1 MRKLT
6 AMLILLALL
15 SGCGAGPVENTQT
28 APPAA
33 TPELRVIEAGSGI
46 FGREEIPMPEGYTS
60 CSPYAEGRDRAF
72 FKLTGSGVEDIICE
86 YDAETG
92 RFRRT
97 PFPCEPDALINSSV
111 ITPEGGLVSCV
122 FLHGEDYSL
131 SDYFMRE
138 YDSGGRLIHDVDL
151 AGLKLNDETSV
162 FDYIPCEGGYL
173 VSMFNSL
180 QFVDYEGRAEV
191 LDTRFEHPT
200 VLAYNS
206 EGGIIFCAN
215 RPEGYTVTEYG
226 LDGAEGESW
235 VLDTDWY
242 MPEWGWGE
250 DELYVGS
257 EGWLC
262 GLDYRTGELRPL
274 INTEA
279 SGFGSSLRLTED
291 CWFTSFNFRPY
302 VCRELPEGLEL
313 SVLKLAAGGTGSG
326 IAELVKGFNASNSA
340 KGIVIE
346 LEYYTGGS
354 GMTRLA
360 SEVGAGSAPDLY
372 DFATLPRELLARR
385 GYLADLGDI
394 VRDAGF
400 AEGVIN
406 ACTSADGGVYE
417 FTPCFELIYCA
428 ISREY
433 VPDGEWT
440 PEDMLR
446 LYEETGLPVF
456 DPNMSREMFLEYYL
470 AFNGGG
476 CIDGGTRFDSAQFAA
491 LLEYA
496 SALPER
502 FEPDMSVDMARI
514 CAGRQ
519 LCALEYGGRDLPASL
534 CVEDAAMPEGC
545 ARLGFPSSDGGTIAI
560 SSDYR
565 IGVSATTAQRE
576 AAEAFLS
583 YALEN
588 LPYGSPPSSVESELR
603 SALEERLSIWDGR
616 EEMTSNLVLT
626 DENGAERVLE
636 LKGRT
641 PGAAE
646 VEAALALINSAS
658 AVYDCDETLLDIVID
673 EAGAYFA
680 GDKSAED
687 ACAIIQN
694 RVDTYIAEQFG

>member
-33 TPELRVIEAGSGI
+33 TPEARVIEAGSGI
-46 FGREEIPMPEGYTS
+46 FGREEMPMPEGYTS

-92 RFRRT
+92 GFRRT
-97 PFPCEPDALINSSV
+97 PFPWEPDALINSSV

-180 QFVDYEGRAEV
+180 QFVDYE
-191 LDTRFEHPT
+191 
-200 VLAYNS
+200 
-206 EGGIIFCAN
+206 
-215 RPEGYTVTEYG
+215 
-226 LDGAEGESW
+226 
-235 VLDTDWY
+235 
-242 MPEWGWGE
+242 
-250 DELYVGS
+250 
-257 EGWLC
+257 
-262 GLDYRTGELRPL
+262 
-274 INTEA
+274 A

-313 SVLKLAAGGTGSG
+313 SVLRLAAGGTGSG

-372 DFATLPRELLARR
+372 DLATLPRELLARR

-476 CIDGGTRFDSAQFAA
+476 YIDGGTRFDSAQFAA

-588 LPYGSPPSSVESELR
+588 LPYGSPPSSIESELR

-658 AVYDCDETLLDIVID
+658 AVYDCDETLLDIVTD

>member
-33 TPELRVIEAGSGI
+33 TPEVRVIEAGSGI
-46 FGREEIPMPEGYTS
+46 FGREEMPMPEGYTS

-111 ITPEGGLVSCV
+111 ITPGGGLVSCV

-291 CWFTSFNFRPY
+291 
-302 VCRELPEGLEL
+302 
-313 SVLKLAAGGTGSG
+313 
-326 IAELVKGFNASNSA
+326 
-340 KGIVIE
+340 
-346 LEYYTGGS
+346 
-354 GMTRLA
+354 
-360 SEVGAGSAPDLY
+360 
-372 DFATLPRELLARR
+372 
-385 GYLADLGDI
+385 
-394 VRDAGF
+394 
-400 AEGVIN
+400 
-406 ACTSADGGVYE
+406 
-417 FTPCFELIYCA
+417 
-428 ISREY
+428 
-433 VPDGEWT
+433 
-440 PEDMLR
+440 
-446 LYEETGLPVF
+446 
-456 DPNMSREMFLEYYL
+456 
-470 AFNGGG
+470 
-476 CIDGGTRFDSAQFAA
+476 
-491 LLEYA
+491 
-496 SALPER
+496 
-502 FEPDMSVDMARI
+502 
-514 CAGRQ
+514 
-519 LCALEYGGRDLPASL
+519 
-534 CVEDAAMPEGC
+534 
-545 ARLGFPSSDGGTIAI
+545 
-560 SSDYR
+560 
-565 IGVSATTAQRE
+565 
-576 AAEAFLS
+576 
-583 YALEN
+583 
-588 LPYGSPPSSVESELR
+588 
-603 SALEERLSIWDGR
+603 
-616 EEMTSNLVLT
+616 
-626 DENGAERVLE
+626 
-636 LKGRT
+636 
-641 PGAAE
+641 
-646 VEAALALINSAS
+646 
-658 AVYDCDETLLDIVID
+658 
-673 EAGAYFA
+673 
-680 GDKSAED
+680 
-687 ACAIIQN
+687 
-694 RVDTYIAEQFG
+694 